1 MKNFSYSG
9 DGLDGLDIL
18 DILDVLEGLD
28 GVRYVSG
35 AWVLQRSETVAPTRG
50 LRWPI
55 VLMGFGTVSGETPW
69 RLKIGTVT
77 RMFRRTE
84 TYI

>member
-9 DGLDGLDIL
+9 DGLDGL

-55 VLMGFGTVSGETPW
+55 VLMGFGTDSGKTPW
-69 RLKIGTVT
+69 RLKNGTVT
-77 RMFRRTE
+77 WMFRRTE